1 MKTIVIILVF
11 VLSIPLANAQPCKT
25 VKPGMSKAE
34 VLKVA
39 GVPTEVDSLGSD
51 KSADGRYGILMVW
64 QYGDVTLDGNQR
76 VTFIGD
82 RVEGDVIADGKK
94 YDALIMAFQHGD
106 FPKNELFERIK
117 KLNEEA
123 CK

>member
-1 MKTIVIILVF
+1 MKTIVTIIVF
-11 VLSIPLANAQPCKT
+11 VLSISLANAQPCKT
-25 VKPGMSKAE
+25 VKAGMSKAE

-39 GVPTEVDSLGSD
+39 GAPTEVDSLGAEINS
-51 KSADGRYGILMVW
+51 YGSRDLMVVW
-64 QYGDVTLDGNQR
+64 QYGDVMKDGNQR
-76 VTFIGD
+76 VEFRGD
-82 RVEGDVIADGKK
+82 KVDSEVIADGKK
-94 YDALIMAFQHGD
+94 YDALIIAFQHGD